1 MVFTQTDRDELQAQ
15 KILEKVSMD
24 AIQLE
29 RNRILNIINIY
40 GNTLDKNIKEHPN
53 RPVKSQL
60 SKFKDL
66 LNALSVAIKDG
77 ELK

>member
-1 MVFTQTDRDELQAQ
+1 MVFTQTDCDELQAQ

-53 RPVKSQL
+53 RHVKSQL